1 MRFLLVCLCG
11 MLTAGNKILEL
22 GTKYLC
28 YSQVHETFSKYL
40 GGLGGWTLF
49 IFVLEYSFLTHMLK
63 SKESDSVNLINLR
76 WLKSKNSICIAAGNY
91 FCYLLFIEY
100 NNVGK

>member
-1 MRFLLVCLCG
+1 
-11 MLTAGNKILEL
+11 
-22 GTKYLC
+22 
-28 YSQVHETFSKYL
+28 
-40 GGLGGWTLF
+40 
-49 IFVLEYSFLTHMLK
+49 MLK

-100 NNVGK
+100 NNVGKWTKQFLAEL